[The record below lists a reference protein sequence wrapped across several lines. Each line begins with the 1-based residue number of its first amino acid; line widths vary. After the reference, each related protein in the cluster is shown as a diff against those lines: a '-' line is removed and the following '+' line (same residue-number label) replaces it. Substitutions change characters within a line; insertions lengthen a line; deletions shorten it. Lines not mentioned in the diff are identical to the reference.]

1 MIKYFRLKIKIG
13 GIMYKLVISDLDGTL
28 LNQNHELSSFTKET
42 VGKLVK
48 VGVKFFIATGRHHVD
63 AVETK
68 AQLGLE
74 DAYLITSNGARV
86 HDASGNLLI
95 SHNHKYSIAKEILE
109 LKLKEGIHI
118 NIFSENRWLIFED
131 NPFID
136 EWIEKATF
144 KYTKGTIN
152 DVDFDNVIKWYY
164 LGEHDKLVALKE
176 YIDFRWGDEVEGLF
190 SLPDCLEI
198 MPKGISKGKAIEEVI
213 AIENIDKNETM
224 AFGDG
229 FNDFEMLNF
238 VHKGL
243 IMENAH
249 IKLKNALPNNEI
261 IDSNEND
268 GVAKYLKKVFN
279 I

>member
-1 MIKYFRLKIKIG
+1 
-13 GIMYKLVISDLDGTL
+13 MYKLVISDLDGTL
-28 LNQNHELSSFTKET
+28 LNQNHELSAVTKET
-42 VGKLVK
+42 VGKLVDI
-48 VGVKFFIATGRHHVD
+48 GVKFFIATGRHHVD

-86 HDASGNLLI
+86 HDANGNLLVC
-95 SHNHKYSIAKEILE
+95 HNHKHHIAKEILE
-109 LKLKEGIHI
+109 LPLNDGIHI
-118 NIFSENRWLIFED
+118 NIFSEDKWLIFED
-131 NPFID
+131 NSLID
-136 EWIEKATF
+136 EWIEKAAF
-144 KYTKGTIN
+144 KYTKGSIK
-152 DVDFDNVIKWYY
+152 DVNFDNVIKWYY
-164 LGEHDKLVALKE
+164 LGDHEKLVELKE
-176 YIDFRWGDEVEGLF
+176 YIDSRWGNEVEGLF

-213 AIENIDKNETM
+213 TIENIDRNETM

-229 FNDFEMLNF
+229 FNDLEMLSF
-238 VHKGL
+238 VQKGL

-261 IDSNEND
+261 IESNEND